1 MIKVIRI
8 KLFFFLVLF
17 VLLGLFREYVFVN
30 INNVIYFKYYKNT
43 TMPIPFGFGWLTQ
56 FSYSV
61 LYYMKYPLTVL
72 FVTTYFFL
80 NLYFLRQM
88 GVHSF
93 YRRILILAYTLIVVI
108 SSALMLYAYYV
119 NQKLNEEEYF
129 ISRGLM
135 GLAQS
140 PLISLV
146 LFVLYLW
153 DKNKQYHHEKRNA
166 DI

>member
-1 MIKVIRI
+1 MIKMII

-17 VLLGLFREYVFVN
+17 ALLGLFREYVFVN

-56 FSYSV
+56 FPYST
-61 LYYMKYPLTVL
+61 LYYAKYPLTIL
-72 FVTTYFFL
+72 FVTTYFLL
-80 NLYFLRQM
+80 NLCFLRQM
-88 GVHSF
+88 GVYSF
-93 YRRILILAYTLIVVI
+93 YRKVLILAYSFILIM

-119 NQKLNEEEYF
+119 NQKLNDDEYS

-153 DKNKQYHHEKRNA
+153 DKNKQYRHEKRNA